1 MNFVKRL
8 TWTILYFYTIIKI
21 MSKCY
26 SISGHT
32 TKKEFLE
39 FPFCCKVSADIITS
53 FLQMIY
59 GEYFHFY
66 CTQIIFPH
74 SWTEYKSKKEHF
86 IIDFTDFQF
95 EMSDDDK
102 VQWRK
107 RLISQEEVTKRVHRH
122 NPIQEQSAYVGLE
135 QFVIKEKCLGL
146 KDDYSVELTK
156 YSFMNYLKSVIDDV
170 YKNTRYEI

>member
-1 MNFVKRL
+1 
-8 TWTILYFYTIIKI
+8 
-21 MSKCY
+21 
-26 SISGHT
+26 
-32 TKKEFLE
+32 
-39 FPFCCKVSADIITS
+39 
-53 FLQMIY
+53 
-59 GEYFHFY
+59 
-66 CTQIIFPH
+66 
-74 SWTEYKSKKEHF
+74 
-86 IIDFTDFQF
+86 
-95 EMSDDDK
+95 MSDDDK